1 MNQTEFDMI
10 RAAIK
15 AAWPG
20 YMVMNDKYSIRF
32 WYSMLGHLELNVAE
46 NAIQQ
51 LAATSKY
58 PPQISDILQKA
69 AEMNGAVL
77 EDPGEAWQLVMSAV
91 RNYGSYRPQEAKDS
105 LPPVVREAVEQ
116 IGYMELCT
124 TDNIT
129 ADRAHFF
136 RVYETLRTRAM
147 DAEKMPPSVQMPL
160 ERRLGHENTRPDKF
174 IGQHSKNAPTAIL
187 DGEGDTLA
195 DSITRDETDKTN
207 WKRHKDIEAL
217 KRRLLYG
224 KENGGKAGEDH
235 GD

>member
-20 YMVMNDKYSIRF
+20 YMVMNDKYSIRV
-32 WYSMLGHLELNVAE
+32 WYSMLGHLNFKVAE
-46 NAIQQ
+46 KAVQQ

-58 PPQISDILQKA
+58 PPQISDILHKA
-69 AEMNGAVL
+69 AEMDGDVL
-77 EDPGEAWQLVMSAV
+77 EDPGVAWQLVMKAV
-91 RNYGSYRPQEAKDS
+91 RNYGSYRPKEAKES

-124 TDNIT
+124 SDNIT

-136 RVYETLRTRAM
+136 RVYETLR
-147 DAEKMPPSVQMPL
+147 
-160 ERRLGHENTRPDKF
+160 ER
-174 IGQHSKNAPTAIL
+174 IMSKNAPTAIL

>member
-32 WYSMLGHLELNVAE
+32 WYSMLGHLNFKVAE
-46 NAIQQ
+46 NAVQQ

-69 AEMNGAVL
+69 AEMDGDVID
-77 EDPGEAWQLVMSAV
+77 DPGVAWQLVMKAV
-91 RNYGSYRPQEAKDS
+91 RNYGSYRPKEAKES

-116 IGYMELCT
+116 IGYMEICT
-124 TDNIT
+124 SDNIT

-136 RVYETLRTRAM
+136 RVYETLRERAM
-147 DAEKMPPSVQMPL
+147 NDRKMPPTVRPP
-160 ERRLGHENTRPDKF
+160 ERRLGHGNTMADKF
-174 IGQHSKNAPTAIL
+174 IGQHGENAPAGIL
-187 DGEGDTLA
+187 DSDSASLA
-195 DSITRDETDKTN
+195 PDITRDETEKTH
-207 WKRHKDIEAL
+207 KERRKDIADL
-217 KRRLLYG
+217 RRRLLHG
-224 KENGGKAGEDH
+224 KESGGKAGEDH

>member
-1 MNQTEFDMI
+1 MTQTEFDVI

-32 WYSMLGHLELNVAE
+32 WYAELGHLDLRIAE
-46 NAIQQ
+46 KAIQQ

-69 AEMNGAVL
+69 AEINGATF
-77 EDPGEAWQLVMSAV
+77 E
-91 RNYGSYRPQEAKDS
+91 PQEAKDS
-105 LPPVVREAVEQ
+105 LPPVVRSAVEQ
-116 IGYMELCT
+116 VGYLELCNSA
-124 TDNIT
+124 NIT

-136 RVYETLRTRAM
+136 RVYESLRTRAM
-147 DAEKMPPSVQMPL
+147 DAEKMPPIAATPS
-160 ERRLGHENTRPDKF
+160 ERRLGHGNMKADKF
-174 IGQHSKNAPTAIL
+174 IGVDSKNASAATL
-187 DGEGDTLA
+187 SGDGDTLA
-195 DSITRDETDKTN
+195 GDITRNDTDETSQ
-207 WKRHKDIEAL
+207 KRRKDIEAL

>member
-32 WYSMLGHLELNVAE
+32 WYSMLGHLNFKVAE
-46 NAIQQ
+46 NAVQQ

-69 AEMNGAVL
+69 AEMDGDVID
-77 EDPGEAWQLVMSAV
+77 DPGVAWQLVMKAV
-91 RNYGSYRPQEAKDS
+91 RNYGSYRPKEAKES
-105 LPPVVREAVEQ
+105 LPPIVRDAVEQ

-124 TDNIT
+124 SDNIT

-136 RVYETLRTRAM
+136 RVYETLRERTMNAR
-147 DAEKMPPSVQMPL
+147 KMPPAVAPS
-160 ERRLGHENTRPDKF
+160 ERRLGLGNTRHDNLL
-174 IGQHSKNAPTAIL
+174 GQHSENAPAGIL
-187 DGEGDTLA
+187 DSDSASLA
-195 DSITRDETDKTN
+195 PDITRDETDKTN
-207 WKRHKDIEAL
+207 QKIHKDIEDL
-217 KRRLLYG
+217 RRRLLYG
-224 KENGGKAGEDH
+224 KESGGKAGEGH

>member
-1 MNQTEFDMI
+1 MTQTEFDVI

-32 WYSMLGHLELNVAE
+32 WYAELGHLDLRIAE
-46 NAIQQ
+46 KAIQQ

-69 AEMNGAVL
+69 AEINGAVF

-91 RNYGSYRPQEAKDS
+91 RKFGSYRPQEAKDS
-105 LPPVVREAVEQ
+105 LPPVVRSAVEQ
-116 IGYMELCT
+116 VGYLELCNSA
-124 TDNIT
+124 NIT

-136 RVYETLRTRAM
+136 RVYESLRTRAM
-147 DAEKMPPSVQMPL
+147 DAEKMPPIAATPS
-160 ERRLGHENTRPDKF
+160 ERRLGHGNMKADKF
-174 IGQHSKNAPTAIL
+174 IGADSKNASAATL
-187 DGEGDTLA
+187 SGEGDTLA
-195 DSITRDETDKTN
+195 GDITRNDTDETSQ
-207 WKRHKDIEAL
+207 KRRKDIEAL

>member
-91 RNYGSYRPQEAKDS
+91 RNYGSYRQCRQVAIALLELLDTCSKLIGEIAK
-105 LPPVVREAVEQ
+105 
-116 IGYMELCT
+116 
-124 TDNIT
+124 
-129 ADRAHFF
+129 FF
-136 RVYETLRTRAM
+136 TE
-147 DAEKMPPSVQMPL
+147 
-160 ERRLGHENTRPDKF
+160 
-174 IGQHSKNAPTAIL
+174 
-187 DGEGDTLA
+187 
-195 DSITRDETDKTN
+195 
-207 WKRHKDIEAL
+207 
-217 KRRLLYG
+217 
-224 KENGGKAGEDH
+224 
-235 GD
+235 

>member
-32 WYSMLGHLELNVAE
+32 WYSMLGHLNFKVAE
-46 NAIQQ
+46 NAVQQ

-58 PPQISDILQKA
+58 PPQISDILHKA
-69 AEMNGAVL
+69 AEMDGGAL
-77 EDPGEAWQLVMSAV
+77 DDPGVAWQLVMKAV
-91 RNYGSYRPQEAKDS
+91 RNYGSYRPQEAKES

-116 IGYMELCT
+116 IGYMEICT
-124 TDNIT
+124 SDNIT

-136 RVYETLRTRAM
+136 RVYETLRERAM
-147 DAEKMPPSVQMPL
+147 NDRKMPPSVQMPP